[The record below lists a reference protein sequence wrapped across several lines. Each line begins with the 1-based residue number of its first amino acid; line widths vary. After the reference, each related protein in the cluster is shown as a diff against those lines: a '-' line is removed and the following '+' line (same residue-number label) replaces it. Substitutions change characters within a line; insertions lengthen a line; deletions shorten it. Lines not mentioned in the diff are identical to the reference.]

1 MNARTWTPEIVEIGD
16 QIVGLSVGTAA
27 ELVQYLEQVHGVK
40 ALALPVLPPVPDPD
54 PKDKKPL
61 PPVPTAFDVMID
73 GFDIPRKVAVI
84 KVVREKTAL
93 GLKESKD
100 LVEAA
105 PKLVKDKLPQADAE
119 KLKAELEAA
128 GAKVSLKPVVE

>member
-1 MNARTWTPEIVEIGD
+1 MNARTWNPEIVEIGD
-16 QIVGLSVGTAA
+16 QIVGLSVARAA

-40 ALALPVLPPVPDPD
+40 AHALPVLPPVPDPD
-54 PKDKKPL
+54 QKLKP
-61 PPVPTAFDVMID
+61 PTPVPTAFDVMID
-73 GFDIPRKVAVI
+73 GFDTPRKVAVI

-93 GLKESKD
+93 GLKEAKD

-105 PKLVKDKLPQADAE
+105 PKIVKDKLPQADAE

-128 GAKVSLKPVVE
+128 GAKVSIKPVVE